1 MHSRRRRVLLTITT
15 EVKQELEHLKQARFY
30 NVSYSAM
37 IRELIGLGLETA
49 KENGYE
55 SK

>member
-15 EVKQELEHLKQARFY
+15 EVKQELEPLKQARFY

-37 IRELIGLGLETA
+37 VRELIGLGLETA

-55 SK
+55 NK